1 MKTGGFFAVDVARRD
16 GAIHVVLEG
25 ELDVASLPRLEA
37 ALPDPAAGELLVID
51 LRALEF
57 MDSSGIHVL
66 MALDVAS
73 REQGWSL
80 AVVRGP
86 RDVQRVLE
94 LCHVP
99 ERVRM
104 VDTPGEAGLASG

>member
-1 MKTGGFFAVDVARRD
+1 MSSGDSFAVDVVRRD

-25 ELDVASLPRLEA
+25 ELDLAALPRVEA
-37 ALPDPAAGELLVID
+37 ALPDPAPGELLVID
-51 LRALEF
+51 LRALTF
-57 MDSSGIHVL
+57 MDSSGVHVL
-66 MALDVAS
+66 MSLDVAS

-99 ERVRM
+99 DRVRI
-104 VDTPGEAGLASG
+104 VDTPDEAASG

>member
-1 MKTGGFFAVDVARRD
+1 MTTGDFFAVEVVRRD
-16 GAIHVVLEG
+16 GAIHLVLEG
-25 ELDVASLPRLEA
+25 ELDVAGLPRLEA
-37 ALPDPAAGELLVID
+37 ALPEPAAGELLVVD
-51 LRALEF
+51 LRELQF

-66 MALDVAS
+66 MGLDVAS

-80 AVVRGP
+80 VVVRGP

-99 ERVRM
+99 DRVRM
-104 VDTPGEAGLASG
+104 VDTPDQA

>member
-1 MKTGGFFAVDVARRD
+1 MTTGDVFAVDVLRRD

-25 ELDVASLPRLEA
+25 ELDVATLPRLEA
-37 ALPDPAAGELLVID
+37 ALPEPAAGELLVID
-51 LRALEF
+51 LRELQF

-66 MALDVAS
+66 MGLDVAS

-80 AVVRGP
+80 VVVRGP

-99 ERVRM
+99 DRVRI
-104 VDTPGEAGLASG
+104 VDTPDEA